1 MDTTND
7 PLRPDDE
14 LLSAWL
20 DRELDETTGLRVQA
34 WLQQHPE
41 DAARVR
47 LWAADRDALRSR
59 LDAELDAPLPP
70 VWRERVFA
78 EPGGDAAL
86 PATGR
91 ARPGAGWWASAAVV
105 ALATAMAGGAGGWW
119 WARHDA
125 PASLALQQ
133 PRPAG
138 GGATLAAD
146 AWPRF
151 AASAHAVYVPERR
164 HPVEVAVEGDEA
176 AQRAQ
181 EAHLSGWLTKRLDVP
196 VKLFDLRSQGY
207 RLVGGRLLPEGS
219 GPCAQLM
226 YEDEAGQRVTVY
238 LRRAGAGAAA
248 ASTPAAFRYETVQ
261 GLSLFYWVEGATGY
275 ALVGPLPRDRLL
287 ALAEAIAHQ
296 EQAAPVSAP

>member
-7 PLRPDDE
+7 LWRPDDE

-20 DRELDETTGLRVQA
+20 DHELDETTTLRVRA

-59 LDAELDAPLPP
+59 LDAELDHPLPP

-78 EPGGDAAL
+78 EPGGDLASPSA
-86 PATGR
+86 GG
-91 ARPGAGWWASAAVV
+91 RPGAGWWAGAAVV
-105 ALATAMAGGAGGWW
+105 ALATALAGGAGGWW

-125 PASLALQQ
+125 PAGLAWQ
-133 PRPAG
+133 RPANG
-138 GGATLAAD
+138 TASTTNTAGTAEP
-146 AWPRF
+146 WPRF
-151 AASAHAVYVPERR
+151 AALAHAVYVPERR
-164 HPVEVAVEGDEA
+164 HPVEVAVEGDAA

-196 VKLFDLRSQGY
+196 VKMFDLRDQGF
-207 RLVGGRLLPEGS
+207 RLVGGRLLPEGN

-226 YEDEAGQRVTVY
+226 YEDAAGQRVTVY
-238 LRRAGAGAAA
+238 LRRAGAGTPA
-248 ASTPAAFRYETVQ
+248 ASAPAAFRYESVQ
-261 GLSLFYWVEGATGY
+261 GLGLFYWVEGATGY

-287 ALAEAIAHQ
+287 TLAEAIARQ
-296 EQAAPVSAP
+296 E